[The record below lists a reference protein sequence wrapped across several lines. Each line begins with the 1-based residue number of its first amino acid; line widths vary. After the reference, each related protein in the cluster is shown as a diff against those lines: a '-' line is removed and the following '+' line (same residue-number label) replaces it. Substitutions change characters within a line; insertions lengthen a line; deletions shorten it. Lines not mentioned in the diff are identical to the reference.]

1 MTTGTQRVAIFID
14 GPNLYK
20 SVEALFGKGRGQIDI
35 LGLVELLGRG
45 RPLVYCSY
53 WTAPLN
59 QRHDPQKYA
68 AQQRFFRYLE
78 QVPEIVVGL
87 GHMRRY
93 GGIWKEKGVD
103 VGLAIDLLMYAGSDQ
118 YDVGIL
124 VSGDGDLAR
133 AVWVAVQ
140 VFNKGVEVVG
150 VEGRVSWHLRKEASR
165 YRTLRKQHLQP
176 LLIKQNPPS
185 RG

>member
-1 MTTGTQRVAIFID
+1 MTAGTERVAILID

-20 SVEALFGKGRGQIDI
+20 SVEALFGKGRGQINI
-35 LGLVELLGRG
+35 LKLVDLLRQGRS
-45 RPLVYCSY
+45 LVYCSY
-53 WTAPLN
+53 WTASLD
-59 QRHDPQKYA
+59 QHHDPQKYA

-124 VSGDGDLAR
+124 VSGDGDLAK

-140 VFNKGVEVVG
+140 VFNKEVEVVG
-150 VEGRVSWHLRKEASR
+150 VEGRVSWHLRREASR
-165 YRTLRKQHLQP
+165 YRTLTKQDLQP
-176 LLIKQNPPS
+176 LLMK
-185 RG
+185 

>member
-1 MTTGTQRVAIFID
+1 MTARTQRVAIFID

-35 LGLVELLGRG
+35 LKLVELLRRG
-45 RPLVYCSY
+45 RSLVYCSY

-59 QRHDPQKYA
+59 QRHDPRRYA
-68 AQQRFFRYLE
+68 AQQRFFRRLE
-78 QVPEIVVGL
+78 EAEEIVVGL

-124 VSGDGDLAR
+124 VSGDGDLAK

-140 VFNKGVEVVG
+140 VFNKEVEVVG
-150 VEGRVSWHLRKEASR
+150 VEGRISWHLRKEAGR
-165 YRTLRKQHLQP
+165 YRTLRKEDLQP
-176 LLIKQNPPS
+176 LLMK
-185 RG
+185 